1 VRALTVSDALWATS
15 MTPEGLLEAWRAQDG
30 ARIEK
35 GQAVAEVR
43 IEDAVHEILA
53 PTGGRL
59 VRSARVGDLVQPD
72 DRIGWV
78 ADR

>member
-30 ARIEK
+30 AR
-35 GQAVAEVR
+35 V
-43 IEDAVHEILA
+43 
-53 PTGGRL
+53 
-59 VRSARVGDLVQPD
+59 SDLVQPD